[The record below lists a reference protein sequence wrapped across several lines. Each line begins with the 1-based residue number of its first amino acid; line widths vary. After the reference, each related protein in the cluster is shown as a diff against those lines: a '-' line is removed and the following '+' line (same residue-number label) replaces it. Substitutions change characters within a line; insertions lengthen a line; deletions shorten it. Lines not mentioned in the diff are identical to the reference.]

1 MKRKIAALLVAA
13 MTIALVG
20 CGGKSSSSTSTDDKK
35 EEQKTEEKAEAKYT
49 PEVKDVKVSYFSF
62 CGELYQF
69 VAADKGYLKDEG
81 LDVEEVVIDS
91 GADAFSALGAGTTDV
106 LLTYSTVT
114 PLNFIA
120 NGGEYT
126 IFAGYMA
133 QGATPLFTLKD
144 TKYDGLE
151 DLVGKKIGIGKNGGG
166 TECLALKDKLTKAG
180 YDINKDFEWVEFTNS
195 MEAIE
200 GVKNGELDFAFNQTG
215 YETVREQYGMK
226 DVWYPDD
233 DYPMYS
239 CCRVVART
247 QWLKD
252 NPNTAKAL
260 LRAYMRAGVFF
271 DDDDYVV
278 NLMMDKLD
286 QDKEKVEGYMLNPH
300 YKIHLDPLKNSV
312 LRDWE
317 WALDFGVIENKNNI
331 NIEDHINTE
340 LYKDVL
346 DDLIDENPDDS
357 YYKDLSKMYDEY
369 NL

>member
-1 MKRKIAALLVAA
+1 MGWICK
-13 MTIALVG
+13 
-20 CGGKSSSSTSTDDKK
+20 
-35 EEQKTEEKAEAKYT
+35 
-49 PEVKDVKVSYFSF
+49 
-62 CGELYQF
+62 LY
-69 VAADKGYLKDEG
+69 
-81 LDVEEVVIDS
+81 
-91 GADAFSALGAGTTDV
+91 
-106 LLTYSTVT
+106 
-114 PLNFIA
+114 
-120 NGGEYT
+120 
-126 IFAGYMA
+126 
-133 QGATPLFTLKD
+133 
-144 TKYDGLE
+144 
-151 DLVGKKIGIGKNGGG
+151 
-166 TECLALKDKLTKAG
+166 
-180 YDINKDFEWVEFTNS
+180 
-195 MEAIE
+195 EAIE